1 VVLEVEQDLQ
11 ELAVVQVAEVVL
23 QLRGKLEELE
33 LLVRV
38 ITVVRE
44 AALTPETVAVAV
56 VVEPAV
62 LAVMAQILLHQLEE
76 LAVLVLILMQLGRKP
91 SV

>member
-11 ELAVVQVAEVVL
+11 ELAVVQVVEVVL
-23 QLRGKLEELE
+23 QLRAKLVELA

-44 AALTPETVAVAV
+44 AALTPETVVVAV
-56 VVEPAV
+56 EVEPAV
-62 LAVMAQILLHQLEE
+62 QVGMVQILLHQLEE
-76 LAVLVLILMQLGRKP
+76 LAVLVLILMQLGLKR